1 MNETLFTSSAAVRFV
16 AALSLASTSAARG
29 CTLGAR
35 PICYNEPNTV
45 ASIAPP
51 WLDAGEDAS
60 VARPPPRM
68 HCHYPIGGPMQPP
81 ELALFETRC

>member
-1 MNETLFTSSAAVRFV
+1 MNETLFTSSAAIRFV

-35 PICYNEPNTV
+35 PICYSEQDTL

-60 VARPPPRM
+60 VVRPPPRM
-68 HCHYPIGGPMQPP
+68 HCRYPIGGPMPPP
-81 ELALFETRC
+81 ELSRDETRC